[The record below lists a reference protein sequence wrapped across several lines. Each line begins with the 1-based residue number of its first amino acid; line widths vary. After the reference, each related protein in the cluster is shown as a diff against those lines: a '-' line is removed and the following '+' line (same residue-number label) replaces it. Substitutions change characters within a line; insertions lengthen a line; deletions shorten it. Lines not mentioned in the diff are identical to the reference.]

1 MQDTCYIVRGTLL
14 TLTLWQTDLAIGAG
28 VQARML
34 GGSVGIAVVNSVWVN
49 YVRQH
54 LGSILTK
61 ADIDTLLTDIE
72 SLGGFSTAVQEA
84 FRVVC
89 SDAYNLQMLVTLGFS
104 AAQVI
109 VMAALWRR
117 PAYRVSKE
125 GALM

>member
-1 MQDTCYIVRGTLL
+1 MQSPL
-14 TLTLWQTDLAIGAG
+14 TLTWQTDLAIGAG

-49 YVRQH
+49 YVRRH
-54 LGSILTK
+54 LESILTE
-61 ADIDTLLTDIE
+61 ADIDTLLTDTK
-72 SLGGFSTAVQEA
+72 SLRGFPTAVQEA

-109 VMAALWRR
+109 VMVALWRR

-125 GALM
+125 GALI